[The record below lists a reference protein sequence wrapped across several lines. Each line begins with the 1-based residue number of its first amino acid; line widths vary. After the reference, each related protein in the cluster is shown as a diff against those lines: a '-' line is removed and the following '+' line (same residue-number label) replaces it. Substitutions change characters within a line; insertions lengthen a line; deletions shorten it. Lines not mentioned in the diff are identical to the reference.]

1 MTPPKTALV
10 IGATGGFGSHTAL
23 ALIKRGWTVRALARD
38 PASAAER
45 MGTRTPI
52 DWVKGD
58 AMDAASVVAAAKGA
72 DLIVHAANPPGYR
85 NWKGTVIP
93 MLASTLAAARASG
106 ARILFPASVYNF
118 APDSGANIGE
128 TAPQQPV
135 TRKGRLRVRMEAMLR
150 EAAERDGVRTLVLR
164 AGDFF
169 GPGPGGQSMDWLTIR
184 RGGRVRAVYAP
195 GPSHVGHAFAYL
207 PDLGE
212 TAARLADREAELPAF
227 AAFHFTGHWLGGAQ
241 GLAQSVRRVLDQPN
255 LPIRP
260 FPEAVIR
267 LISPFNETLR
277 ELLEML
283 YLWKKPIGL
292 DNARLVAFL
301 GEEPHTALD
310 TAVRATL
317 DDMGVLEEPPVR
329 LFLQPA

>member
-1 MTPPKTALV
+1 MTRIALIV
-10 IGATGGFGSHTAL
+10 GATGGFGSHAAL
-23 ALIKRGWTVRALARD
+23 ALIKHGWTVRALARD

-58 AMDAASVVAAAKGA
+58 AMDPASVVAAAEGVQ
-72 DLIVHAANPPGYR
+72 LIVHAANPPGYR

-93 MLASTLAAARASG
+93 MLASTIAAARASG
-106 ARILFPASVYNF
+106 ARILFPASVYNY
-118 APDSGANIGE
+118 APDSGASIGE

-135 TRKGRLRVRMEAMLR
+135 TRKGRIRARMETMLR
-150 EAAERDGVRTLVLR
+150 DAASEGVRTIVLR

-169 GPGPGGQSMDWLTIR
+169 GPGLGGQAMDWLTVR
-184 RGGRVRAVYAP
+184 RSGRVRAVYAP

-241 GLAQSVRRVLDQPN
+241 GLAQSVRRVLDQPK

-260 FPEAVIR
+260 FPVAVIR
-267 LISPFNETLR
+267 LIAPFNETLR

-283 YLWKKPIGL
+283 YLWKRPIGL

-310 TAVRATL
+310 TAMRATL
-317 DDMGVLEEPPVR
+317 DGMGLLEEAPAR
-329 LFLQPA
+329 LSLQPA

>member
-1 MTPPKTALV
+1 MTKTALV

-23 ALIKRGWTVRALARD
+23 ALIKHGWTVRALARD

-58 AMDAASVVAAAKGA
+58 ALDPASVLAAAQGA
-72 DLIVHAANPPGYR
+72 QLIVHAVNPPSYR
-85 NWKGTVIP
+85 NWRGTVVP
-93 MLASTLAAARASG
+93 MLASTIAAARASG
-106 ARILFPASVYNF
+106 AHILFPGNVYNY
-118 APDSGANIGE
+118 APDSGAGIGE
-128 TAPQQPV
+128 DAPQQPV

-150 EAAERDGVRTLVLR
+150 DAAAEGVRTIVLR

-169 GPGPGGQSMDWLTIR
+169 GPGLGGQAMDWLTVR

-212 TAARLADREAELPAF
+212 TAARLADRAGELPAF
-227 AAFHFTGHWLGGAQ
+227 AVFHFAGHWLGGAQ
-241 GLAQSVRRVLDQPN
+241 GLAQSVRRVLGRPD

-260 FPEAVIR
+260 FPVTVIR
-267 LISPFNETLR
+267 LIAPFNETLR

-292 DNARLVAFL
+292 DNAKLVAFL
-301 GEEPHTALD
+301 GAEPHTALD

-317 DDMGVLEEPPVR
+317 DDMGMLAELPVR
-329 LFLQPA
+329 LSLQPA

>member
-1 MTPPKTALV
+1 MTAQKTALV

-23 ALIKRGWTVRALARD
+23 ALIKHGWTVRGLARD

-58 AMDAASVVAAAKGA
+58 AMDAASVIAAARGA

-85 NWKGTVIP
+85 NWQGTVIP
-93 MLASTLAAARASG
+93 MLASTIAAAKASG
-106 ARILFPASVYNF
+106 ASILFPASVYNF
-118 APDSGANIGE
+118 APDSGAAIGE
-128 TAPQQPV
+128 DAPQRPV
-135 TRKGRLRVRMEAMLR
+135 TRKGRLRVRMEVMLR
-150 EAAERDGVRTLVLR
+150 QAAERGGVRTIVLR

-169 GPGPGGQSMDWLTIR
+169 GPGLGGQAMDWLTVR

-212 TAARLADREAELPAF
+212 TAARLADRAAELPAF
-227 AAFHFTGHWLGGAQ
+227 AVFHFTGHWLGGAQ
-241 GLAQSVRRVLDQPN
+241 ALAQSIRRVLGRPD
-255 LPIRP
+255 LAVRP
-260 FPEAVIR
+260 FPIAIIR
-267 LISPFNETLR
+267 LIAPFNETLR
-277 ELLEML
+277 ELLEMR

-292 DNARLVAFL
+292 ANNKLTAFL
-301 GEEPHTALD
+301 GAEPHTALD
-310 TAVRATL
+310 TAVRASL
-317 DDMGVLEEPPVR
+317 DDMGMLSELPVR
-329 LFLQPA
+329 LSPRAA

>member
-1 MTPPKTALV
+1 MTKTALV
-10 IGATGGFGSHTAL
+10 IGATGGFGSHAAM
-23 ALIKRGWTVRALARD
+23 ALIKHGWTVRALNRD

-52 DWVKGD
+52 AWVKGD
-58 AMDAASVVAAAKGA
+58 AMNPADVVAAAQGCS
-72 DLIVHAANPPGYR
+72 LIVHAANPPGYR
-85 NWKGTVIP
+85 NWRGTVIP
-93 MLASTLAAARASG
+93 MMEATIAAAKATG
-106 ARILFPASVYNF
+106 ARILLPGNVYNY
-118 APDSGANIGE
+118 APEAGADIAEDAAQQPRTRKGAIRVEMERRLRDSGARAI
-128 TAPQQPV
+128 
-135 TRKGRLRVRMEAMLR
+135 
-150 EAAERDGVRTLVLR
+150 VLR

-169 GPGPGGQSMDWLTIR
+169 GPGPGGQAMDWLTVR
-184 RGGRVRAVYAP
+184 RGGRVRSVYAP

-212 TAARLADREAELPAF
+212 TAARLADREAELPTF
-227 AAFHFTGHWLGGAQ
+227 ASFHFAGHWLGGAQ
-241 GLAQSVRRVLDQPN
+241 GLAQSIRRVLGRPD

-260 FPEAVIR
+260 FPVAVIR

-283 YLWKKPIGL
+283 YLWRKPIGL
-292 DNARLVAFL
+292 SNRRLVAFL

-317 DDMGVLEEPPVR
+317 DDMGLLDELPVR
-329 LFLQPA
+329 LAFQPA

>member
-1 MTPPKTALV
+1 MTGKTALV

-23 ALIKRGWTVRALARD
+23 ALIKHGWTVRALARD

-58 AMDAASVVAAAKGA
+58 AMDPASVVAAAKGA

-93 MLASTLAAARASG
+93 MLASTLAAARTSG

-118 APDSGANIGE
+118 APDSGANIAE

-135 TRKGRLRVRMEAMLR
+135 TRKGRLRVRMEAMLQ
-150 EAAERDGVRTLVLR
+150 EAANDGVRTIVIR

-169 GPGPGGQSMDWLTIR
+169 GPGLGGQAMDWLTVR

-212 TAARLADREAELPAF
+212 TAARLADRAGELPAF
-227 AAFHFTGHWLGGAQ
+227 AVFHFTGHWLGGAQ
-241 GLAQSVRRVLDQPN
+241 ALAQSVRRVLGQPN

-260 FPEAVIR
+260 FPIAVIR
-267 LISPFNETLR
+267 LIAPFNETMR
-277 ELLEML
+277 ELLEMR
-283 YLWKKPIGL
+283 YLWKKPVGL
-292 DNARLVAFL
+292 DNTKLVAFL
-301 GEEPHTALD
+301 GAEPHTALD

-317 DDMGVLEEPPVR
+317 DDMGMLDELPVQ
-329 LFLQPA
+329 LAFQPA